1 MEEDVVD
8 RAISY
13 RMLGNASLTQGR
25 FMVNAPMCE
34 QREKVNFDTSISTST
49 LM

>member
-8 RAISY
+8 RAISH
-13 RMLGNASLTQGR
+13 RMRGNASLTKGW
-25 FMVNAPMCE
+25 FMVNAPKCE
-34 QREKVNFDTSISTST
+34 QREKVNFDTSKSTST